1 MASRSG
7 TYRVICSMFERYL
20 FFLMVYWFAGTH
32 LPLLLGGERWV
43 FEQSDLPKKWEA
55 NTLPR
60 AGLVL
65 YPITWISFVLMI
77 WMLTTS
83 LQIEAY
89 FVPCSPL
96 SPPSSCKINEVP
108 RRQISFHICGDQL
121 KTAYEVACRW
131 MRRKRSGT
139 CYFVFLSVKPRSS
152 KVILDKQRA
161 DGFLTSHHVTKRSFN
176 VVEEC
181 CQEGC
186 VWEEILEYC
195 KPT

>member
-1 MASRSG
+1 MRIKASN
-7 TYRVICSMFERYL
+7 RYCRL
-20 FFLMVYWFAGTH
+20 FHIIVRTGAYTCGHEPSEMNY
-32 LPLLLGGERWV
+32 
-43 FEQSDLPKKWEA
+43 KI
-55 NTLPR
+55 N
-60 AGLVL
+60 
-65 YPITWISFVLMI
+65 WISFVLII

-131 MRRKRSGT
+131 MRRKRS
-139 CYFVFLSVKPRSS
+139 VKPRAS

-195 KPT
+195 KP